1 VLFAPSW
8 DLWGTETAGFR
19 TLSPP
24 AKSGIRKGA
33 EVLLSFAQSSADL
46 KKGEPDMEQ
55 WRIHKLIERDTESGS
70 TRPLGGG
77 ITALKIFSAIGQLD
91 QIDIIPVDA
100 EQVQRDCWF
109 NQYVRLQLA
118 DRLVWLDPEETRLL
132 IELLGTALT
141 AAEENVRNALE

>member
-1 VLFAPSW
+1 
-8 DLWGTETAGFR
+8 
-19 TLSPP
+19 
-24 AKSGIRKGA
+24 
-33 EVLLSFAQSSADL
+33 
-46 KKGEPDMEQ
+46 MEQ
-55 WRIHKLIERDTESGS
+55 WRIHRLQERTNGS

-91 QIDIIPVDA
+91 QVDIIPVDT

-132 IELLGTALT
+132 IEFLETALA
-141 AAEENVRNALE
+141 AAEENVRKALE